1 MDVASTGVDVAITRT
16 FFATTLILTTLSG
29 HPEVMVP
36 CLCASLVS
44 LFVTLDFPFIGP
56 QRSRR
61 RACRSLSKTYML
73 RASSLRTA
81 LPVSSLPH
89 TLRMPDKS

>member
-1 MDVASTGVDVAITRT
+1 MDVAITRT

-44 LFVTLDFPFIGP
+44 LFITLDFPFIGP

-61 RACRSLSKTYML
+61 CA
-73 RASSLRTA
+73 
-81 LPVSSLPH
+81 V
-89 TLRMPDKS
+89 

>member
-1 MDVASTGVDVAITRT
+1 MAITRT

-61 RACRSLSKTYML
+61 RDDGLPQAATIAVKQ
-73 RASSLRTA
+73 ASD
-81 LPVSSLPH
+81 P
-89 TLRMPDKS
+89 

>member
-1 MDVASTGVDVAITRT
+1 MRVTPAGVDVAITRT

-61 RACRSLSKTYML
+61 RALAAFFRLTCML
-73 RASSLRTA
+73 WCKPHSAALRC
-81 LPVSSLPH
+81 S
-89 TLRMPDKS
+89 

>member
-1 MDVASTGVDVAITRT
+1 LLLNDVSTACDCTGVDVAITRT

-44 LFVTLDFPFIGP
+44 LFITLDFPFIGP

-61 RACRSLSKTYML
+61 C
-73 RASSLRTA
+73 ASRRRRITWNSGLV
-81 LPVSSLPH
+81 LL
-89 TLRMPDKS
+89 L